1 MEEALFGLRWKDEV
15 GEQVRVEESQA
26 EGGRETAV
34 PMEGPPGRQP
44 GKVGAAACREWRSF
58 GHTSELVLRPKGAR
72 WLQLRMVPLDITRA
86 WKTPGLLA
94 LVPGGSS
101 KGRLARPS
109 PGACGPGGENGG
121 TSVFG
126 QSL

>member
-1 MEEALFGLRWKDEV
+1 M
-15 GEQVRVEESQA
+15 
-26 EGGRETAV
+26 
-34 PMEGPPGRQP
+34 
-44 GKVGAAACREWRSF
+44 
-58 GHTSELVLRPKGAR
+58 HTQEPVLRPEGTR
-72 WLQLRMVPLDITRA
+72 WLQLRRVLLDITRA

-126 QSL
+126 QSP